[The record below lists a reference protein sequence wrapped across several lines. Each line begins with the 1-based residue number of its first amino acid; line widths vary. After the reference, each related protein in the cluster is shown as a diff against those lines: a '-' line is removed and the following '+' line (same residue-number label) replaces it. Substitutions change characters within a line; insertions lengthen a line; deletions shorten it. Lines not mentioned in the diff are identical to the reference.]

1 MIISEYVEILLDNR
15 NFKKYTKKYDIPSTY
30 KIGDTYKIP
39 IYKLT
44 KGSNYL
50 VDVSCDYCGVIL
62 NVSYK
67 RYNSLIKTINKYS
80 CSAKDCSNKKIKDVC
95 QIRYGVDNP
104 FQVEFIKDKIKD
116 TLNDKYG
123 VSHPMFLQ
131 ETKDKI
137 KNTNLEKY
145 GVINYTKTDEYK
157 EKTINTNLEK
167 YGVEYE
173 QKTIEGQYKRKKTRI
188 ERGLQI
194 PDELVSEYRRYRL
207 CANRY
212 LSRNKKNILCNWDG
226 FDYYDGE
233 YIKDNFN
240 LKPEDRLYPHFDH
253 KISVAY
259 AFKNNLDIEIINN
272 LDNICITKQ
281 WINGLKKEMNEK
293 DFILIFNK

>member
-1 MIISEYVEILLDNR
+1 MLISEYVEMSLTNR
-15 NFKKYTKKYDIPSTY
+15 TFNKLVKKYNLTNVE
-30 KIGDTYKIP
+30 IGDIAKIP
-39 IYKLT
+39 ISILSKSSHYEVEVT
-44 KGSNYL
+44 
-50 VDVSCDYCGVIL
+50 CDYCGVLLKIP
-62 NVSYK
+62 YK
-67 RYNSLIKTINKYS
+67 RYNNLIKTIDKYS

-95 QIRYGVDNP
+95 QVRYGVDNP
-104 FQVEFIKDKIKD
+104 FQDESIKVKIKE
-116 TLNDKYG
+116 TLVEKYG
-123 VSHPMFLQ
+123 VEHQMYLQ

-137 KNTNLEKY
+137 ENTCLERY
-145 GVINYTKTDEYK
+145 GVTNFTKTNEYN
-157 EKTINTNLEK
+157 ERTIKTNLEK

-173 QKTIEGQYKRKKTRI
+173 QKTIEGQHKRKKTRI

-207 CANRY
+207 SANRY
-212 LSRNKKNILCNWDG
+212 LSRNKKNILCDWNG

-240 LKPEDRLYPHFDH
+240 LKSENRLYPHFDH
-253 KISVAY
+253 KISIAY